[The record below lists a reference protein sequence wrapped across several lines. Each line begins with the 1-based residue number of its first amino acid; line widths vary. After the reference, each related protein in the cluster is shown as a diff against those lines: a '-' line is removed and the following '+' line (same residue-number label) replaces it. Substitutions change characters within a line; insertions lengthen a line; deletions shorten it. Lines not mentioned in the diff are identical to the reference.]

1 MCPVSTGMTDSS
13 AGVRRPADTS
23 VEQLERDEPN
33 SRPGEQQETQLGAA
47 PRPGAS
53 RAIQGR
59 ARKHARRPRSATGTR
74 AGFRGNG
81 PGVAPP
87 LTNLAESPAQLGAQ
101 LGASKQGRYLFAG
114 L

>member
-1 MCPVSTGMTDSS
+1 MTDSS

-23 VEQLERDEPN
+23 VEQLERDEPD

-53 RAIQGR
+53 RATGKSKKAREAAAQRQQAR
-59 ARKHARRPRSATGTR
+59 AQAFAGTGL
-74 AGFRGNG
+74 G

-87 LTNLAESPAQLGAQ
+87 LTNPAESPAQLGAQ